1 MGFTSASNGLQMGFT
16 WASHGLHMGFTWASH
31 RLHIGFKWAL
41 MQYSRQIGYKIKK
54 PKVFRIFIFGH
65 LFLSIFEK

>member
-1 MGFTSASNGLQMGFT
+1 MGFKWASNGLQMGF
-16 WASHGLHMGFTWASH
+16 
-31 RLHIGFKWAL
+31 KWAL
-41 MQYSRQIGYKIKK
+41 TQYSRQIGYKIKK